1 MIPILD
7 LRKQYLCL
15 KDEIDAA
22 IQEVLKG
29 GQFILGPA
37 VTKLEDRVAAY
48 CGCRYGVG
56 VASGT
61 DALRLTL
68 TALEVGPGDEVI
80 TTPFTFVATANTI
93 SHCGAQPVFVD
104 IDPRTYN
111 LDPAAVEAAVTSRT
125 NGLVAVH
132 LYGQPSDM
140 EPLMAVARRRGLFVV
155 EDTAQAIGATY
166 QGQRVGSFG
175 DAGCLSFF
183 PSKNLGAYGDGG
195 MVVTNNA
202 VLADKIDVLRRQGG
216 KKKYNH
222 EILGFNSRLD
232 TLQAAILD
240 VKLNYLDDW
249 NERRR
254 HAAHLYNQLLSG
266 LPLTTPY
273 EQPGSCHVYHQY
285 TIRAAEREE
294 LAAYLKDQGVATMIY
309 YPVPLHRQPLYQ
321 DSVQVSAPNAD
332 RAAQE
337 VLSLP
342 MSPDLTAS
350 DQGYISDLIRSFFRD
365 EHASLLTMQGQLAA
379 T

>member
-1 MIPILD
+1 MIPLLD
-7 LRKQYLCL
+7 LQKQYYSL

-22 IQEVLKG
+22 IHGVLQG
-29 GQFILGPA
+29 GQYILGPA
-37 VTKLEDRVAAY
+37 VKQLEERVAAY
-48 CGCRYGVG
+48 CECRYGIG

-104 IDPRTYN
+104 IDARTYN

-125 NGLVAVH
+125 RGLVVVH
-132 LYGQPSDM
+132 LYGQPCDM
-140 EPLMAVARRRGLFVV
+140 EPLMDVARRHELFVV
-155 EDTAQAIGATY
+155 EDGAQAIGATY
-166 QGQRVGSFG
+166 QGHRIGSFG

-216 KKKYNH
+216 KKKYYH
-222 EILGFNSRLD
+222 EVLGFNSRLD
-232 TLQAAILD
+232 TLQAAVLN
-240 VKLNYLDDW
+240 VKLTYLDGW
-249 NERRR
+249 NHRRR
-254 HAAHLYNQLLSG
+254 EAAHLYNQLLSS

-285 TIRAAEREE
+285 TIRAPERDE

-309 YPVPLHRQPLYQ
+309 YPVPLHRQPLYG
-321 DSVQVSAPNAD
+321 DVIRTRAPNAD

-342 MSPDLTAS
+342 MSPDLATS
-350 DQGYISDLIRSFFRD
+350 DQEYISDLIRSFFRD
-365 EHASLLTMQGQLAA
+365 ERPTLLAIQGELA
-379 T
+379 TS